1 MKKLGFGLM
10 RLPLR
15 DSNDLG
21 SVDMELAAA
30 MVDKYLERGFTYFD
44 TAWQYHLGKSE
55 EILREIVV
63 RRHPR
68 ESFTITDKLPCW
80 EIRRPEDMERIFD
93 TQLRRTGAGYFDWYL
108 LHAMNKNY
116 AELMDRVGGWD
127 FVRRKRDEGLIRHI
141 GFSFHDDSRT
151 LERILREH
159 PELEF
164 VQLQINYIDWNSPSV
179 ESGECYRLC
188 EKYGRKVFVMEPV
201 KGGSLAKVP
210 PQVAAMFEEVEPGS
224 SPASWAIRFAASLPS
239 VQVVLSG
246 MSNME
251 QLLDNTGYMEN
262 FVPFDGKRSE
272 VMAKAAEIIQNTIA
286 IPCTG
291 CNYCSPGCP
300 KRIAIPEY
308 FAMINSI
315 KQFGAYQ
322 KHNTAKYYE
331 LLSKKRGRAG
341 DCIGCGQCERHCPQ
355 HIPIIDK
362 LKLVSRLY
370 DISHEGEQ

>member
-10 RLPLR
+10 RLPLK

-21 SVDMELAAA
+21 SVDLEQATR
-30 MVDKYLERGFTYFD
+30 MVDTFLERGFTYFD
-44 TAWQYHLGKSE
+44 TAWQYHLGHSE
-55 EILREIVV
+55 EILRELVV

-68 ESFTITDKLPCW
+68 ESFTVTDKLPCW
-80 EIRRPEDMERIFD
+80 EIRRPEDMERIFN
-93 TQLRRTGAGYFDWYL
+93 TQLERTGAGYFDWYL

-116 AELMDRVGGWD
+116 AALMDKVGGWD
-127 FVRRKRDEGLIRHI
+127 FIRRKRDEGLVRHI
-141 GFSFHDDSRT
+141 GFSFHDDSKT

-201 KGGSLAKVP
+201 KGGSLARVPQKV
-210 PQVAAMFEEVEPGS
+210 AEMFDEVERGS

-239 VQVVLSG
+239 VKVVLSG
-246 MSNME
+246 MNSIE
-251 QLLDNTGYMEN
+251 QVLDNTGYMSD
-262 FVPFDGKRSE
+262 FKPFDKLHSDTIER
-272 VMAKAAEIIQNTIA
+272 AAGIIQNSIA

-322 KHNTAKYYE
+322 KHNTAKYYK
-331 LLSKKRGRAG
+331 LLSEKRGRAG
-341 DCIGCGQCERHCPQ
+341 DCVECGQCERHCPQ
-355 HIPIIDK
+355 HIKIMDK

-370 DISHEGEQ
+370 DSGIEE